1 MAEAA
6 GSFVTRAFERMLK
19 DSSAKKNAN
28 LQKALKAYLERSK
41 KLELPSSP
49 AASVE
54 NKEKI
59 AEGVVAPSFEQ
70 GKETES
76 GPASPTSSATGRP
89 ADAVSLSSTSLSA
102 ATTLATAGHKLE
114 SSEAELVLLPL
125 RIAFETKQP
134 KLVESAL
141 DCLHKLISYEHL
153 EGDAGVEGGK
163 NSSMI
168 TDMFNMVCAAADNN
182 APDSTILQVVKVLL
196 IAAASTKFRVSQV
209 EAEWGWGGLPLTAL
223 SSCPA
228 YADEFVKGRVF
239 FTAVC
244 KVADAQFAIPPLIA
258 SKGSP
263 GACDL
268 SQNVK
273 KAMHRALQMK
283 ALVPEDADW
292 TKIENP
298 YSDWNPKSAETLILL
313 ATLKVCSWAAAEYGR
328 GRDPGVKIVGLVRT
342 STWEL
347 C

>member
-1 MAEAA
+1 MFLLNDY
-6 GSFVTRAFERMLK
+6 G
-19 DSSAKKNAN
+19 
-28 LQKALKAYLERSK
+28 ALKTSQYTERAVLKIKLVIQPQSIEQKKERDTCVQRLECPAQRRPTPCRPQSLAPLAVFLYNYKREKVTKERSK

-76 GPASPTSSATGRP
+76 TPASPTSSATGRP
-89 ADAVSLSSTSLSA
+89 TDAVSLSSTSLSA
-102 ATTLATAGHKLE
+102 ATTLATAGHTLE

-182 APDSTILQVVKVLL
+182 APDSTILQVLKVLL
-196 IAAASTKFRVSQV
+196 MAAASTKFRGRLEEVIEDQDIILFTETRESPERGLLRV
-209 EAEWGWGGLPLTAL
+209 HGYVWESHIGSAFATTLLEAQGE
-223 SSCPA
+223 
-228 YADEFVKGRVF
+228 
-239 FTAVC
+239 
-244 KVADAQFAIPPLIA
+244 
-258 SKGSP
+258 
-263 GACDL
+263 
-268 SQNVK
+268 
-273 KAMHRALQMK
+273 
-283 ALVPEDADW
+283 
-292 TKIENP
+292 
-298 YSDWNPKSAETLILL
+298 
-313 ATLKVCSWAAAEYGR
+313 
-328 GRDPGVKIVGLVRT
+328 
-342 STWEL
+342 
-347 C
+347 